1 MFLRRLRVRKSGKSH
16 SYWAIVR
23 TVRTPRGP
31 RQQLVSYLGEL
42 SATEQREYARI
53 RRIVAESEPVQ
64 KELFEPE
71 AGPQWVEVDVQG
83 MRVERVRSFGGVW
96 LALKLWSTLQLD
108 RLLNACL
115 PERREEIRW
124 GLIGCILTVARLDC
138 PGSELAIE
146 SRWYESTALA
156 DLLGVP
162 ADKINT
168 DRLYRGMDLL
178 LELKDAIEQH
188 LRDRYKTLFDTEF
201 DILLYDVTSSY
212 FEGLSEAN
220 ALAARGYSRDH
231 RPDCKQVCIA
241 LVVTKDG
248 LPLAFE
254 VFEGSTHD
262 TETLQQIV
270 EKIETKYGPASGIWV
285 VDRGVVSEENLQWL
299 RQRDGRYLVGT
310 PRSMLKSYEAALRD
324 QADWAA
330 VYEDVQVK
338 AVPGPEGMETFL
350 LCRSRARREKEA
362 AIHRRFIQRLQ
373 EGLTAIQA
381 AIDSGRLRDPEKI
394 GRRIGALLQRN
405 SRAAK
410 AFQVTLTRDETGHLR
425 LEWPERPDWLDW
437 AELSEGAY
445 LLRTNLVNWKPE
457 QLWKSYMQLTQVENA
472 FRISKS
478 DLAVRPIFHQTADR
492 TRAHILV
499 CFLAYAM
506 WKTLEKLCEAS
517 GLGTSARTVQQ
528 ELQRLVAVDVV
539 MPTREGLPLR
549 LRCVAEPDARLKELL
564 GHLGLKLPR
573 RLRLPVSTAA
583 GM

>member
-1 MFLRRLRVRKSGKSH
+1 
-16 SYWAIVR
+16 
-23 TVRTPRGP
+23 
-31 RQQLVSYLGEL
+31 
-42 SATEQREYARI
+42 
-53 RRIVAESEPVQ
+53 
-64 KELFEPE
+64 
-71 AGPQWVEVDVQG
+71 
-83 MRVERVRSFGGVW
+83 
-96 LALKLWSTLQLD
+96 
-108 RLLNACL
+108 
-115 PERREEIRW
+115 
-124 GLIGCILTVARLDC
+124 
-138 PGSELAIE
+138 
-146 SRWYESTALA
+146 
-156 DLLGVP
+156 
-162 ADKINT
+162 
-168 DRLYRGMDLL
+168 
-178 LELKDAIEQH
+178 
-188 LRDRYKTLFDTEF
+188 
-201 DILLYDVTSSY
+201 
-212 FEGLSEAN
+212 
-220 ALAARGYSRDH
+220 
-231 RPDCKQVCIA
+231 
-241 LVVTKDG
+241 VTKDG

-285 VDRGVVSEENLQWL
+285 LDRGVVSEENLQWL

-564 GHLGLKLPR
+564 DHLGLKLPR